1 MNAEQGIQPKRIR
14 KHIMAILISFLTLL
28 VNCTSVATN
37 EPYEEVWKEYLTE
50 SNLEL
55 DTTKVEGRIV
65 RVALCDPDGSP
76 KRISEFQPEIDIYE
90 RVTTYDNMGNIVRLE
105 TFDPMR
111 QNGIVQENV
120 CDASGKLSRK
130 YTYSIEN
137 GVRVKQDSFEISNS
151 YDNSGNIIST
161 QMRNT
166 QTEYLNVDYFNKN
179 GLVER
184 SVTMD
189 DSEKIIAEV
198 TNDYNGERLTRQVLN
213 FPEVSTIKEIQ
224 VEYFDGLKKLETE
237 KVNGDIVRISSY
249 DYAAGDLTKITR
261 DEVKTG
267 KKRVVLITRR
277 IVQ

>member
-1 MNAEQGIQPKRIR
+1 
-14 KHIMAILISFLTLL
+14 MAILISFLTLL

>member
-1 MNAEQGIQPKRIR
+1 
-14 KHIMAILISFLTLL
+14 
-28 VNCTSVATN
+28 
-37 EPYEEVWKEYLTE
+37 
-50 SNLEL
+50 
-55 DTTKVEGRIV
+55 
-65 RVALCDPDGSP
+65 
-76 KRISEFQPEIDIYE
+76 
-90 RVTTYDNMGNIVRLE
+90 
-105 TFDPMR
+105 
-111 QNGIVQENV
+111 
-120 CDASGKLSRK
+120 
-130 YTYSIEN
+130 
-137 GVRVKQDSFEISNS
+137 VRVKQDSFEISNS